1 MMTSKIYGSS
11 GSRANPMAFIAV
23 LVGLAGAAC
32 SAILWLHRISPDS
45 NFLGSI
51 TSHLTSSAVLG
62 DRLEVVALAAGIIAI
77 LVGLLSVIG
86 GSKGGAGVVVAV
98 VLGVGA
104 LSYPVLVSL
113 NLIGKTINGPIK

>member
-1 MMTSKIYGSS
+1 MMTGRIYGSS
-11 GSRANPMAFIAV
+11 GSKANPMTFVAV

-32 SAILWLHRISPDS
+32 SAILWLHQISPDS
-45 NFLGSI
+45 AFLGSI

-62 DRLEVVALAAGIIAI
+62 DRLEVVALAAGVIAI
-77 LVGLLSVIG
+77 LIGLLSVIG

-98 VLGVGA
+98 LLGVGA

-113 NLIGKTINGPIK
+113 NIVGKAINGPLK